1 MIVSFPDICILFT
14 LIKQPCLLVNTI
26 YNFKGR
32 PWVQKWL
39 HHMPIYLWVGWK
51 KQLLQPVRLK
61 PFPWFM
67 FIDDSDIKCIHCRES
82 LEAFLET
89 ANSFHSTIRFSA
101 EVSNDKHV
109 FLDTMSHLADDKVA
123 VYLNTTDSKQYL
135 LPTSCHPLIAAR
147 IYTVPYTLALHIRR
161 ICSADKAF
169 EKRVKDLSENL
180 NKRG

>member
-1 MIVSFPDICILFT
+1 MGTKMVPSYANIFMGMLE
-14 LIKQPCLLVNTI
+14 
-26 YNFKGR
+26 
-32 PWVQKWL
+32 
-39 HHMPIYLWVGWK
+39 

-61 PFPWFM
+61 LFPWLI
-67 FIDDSDIKCIHCRES
+67 FIGDSDINRIHGRES

-101 EVSNDKHV
+101 EVSYDKHV
-109 FLDTMSHLADDKVA
+109 FIDTMSHLVDDKVA

-147 IYTVPYTLALHIRR
+147 IYNIPYSLALHIKR

-169 EKRVKDLSENL
+169 EKRVKDLSEKNSTSVVSKSRSL
-180 NKRG
+180 IRS